1 MGWADN
7 STDETGFAIERCT
20 GATCSPSTT
29 VATVAANL
37 TSYADSGLAAST
49 TYGYRVR
56 AVRNS
61 DVSWWSN
68 TASAT
73 TQAAT
78 GTAPSAP
85 TAFTASAA
93 SASRVVLAWTD
104 TSGNETGF
112 RIQRCTGSKCT
123 NFAFLTTVGANV
135 TIYPDNGL
143 SASTSY
149 RYRIQAY
156 NDVGD
161 SAWSSIATVKTLRR

>member
-1 MGWADN
+1 MK
-7 STDETGFAIERCT
+7 ERSRFPHFPRRT
-20 GATCSPSTT
+20 FLAGVGTT
-29 VATVAANL
+29 AAGVFL
-37 TSYADSGLAAST
+37 RPL
-49 TYGYRVR
+49 
-56 AVRNS
+56 
-61 DVSWWSN
+61 
-68 TASAT
+68 
-73 TQAAT
+73 
-78 GTAPSAP
+78 
-85 TAFTASAA
+85 FASAA
-93 SASRVVLAWTD
+93 GTPPKRLPIVHRPCGTFPDQFFPA
-104 TSGNETGF
+104 GNETGF